1 MDEKRVV
8 VGRTT
13 WGQDFIGHEGFG
25 GMILDVFRLE
35 DIVTDDGVFPMIKPF
50 RSIIF
55 TKNSAGKRKRI
66 NLKAESVQEYFD
78 IENLTESAGEIIS
91 ILKESYL
98 SVIPYGE

>member
-1 MDEKRVV
+1 MDEKKVV

-13 WGQDFIGHEGFG
+13 WGQDFIGYEGFG
-25 GMILDVFRLE
+25 GMVLDVFRLE

>member
-1 MDEKRVV
+1 MGEKKVV

-25 GMILDVFRLE
+25 GMVLDVFRVE

-55 TKNSAGKRKRI
+55 SKNELGKRKRM
-66 NLKAESVQEYFD
+66 NLEKEHIDECFD